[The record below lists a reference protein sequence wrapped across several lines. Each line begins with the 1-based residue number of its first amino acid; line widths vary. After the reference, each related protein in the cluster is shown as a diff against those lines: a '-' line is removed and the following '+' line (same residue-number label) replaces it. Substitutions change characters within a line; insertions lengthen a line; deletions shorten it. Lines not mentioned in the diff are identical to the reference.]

1 MTTAKP
7 EKAPPIHPDDLLG
20 WSDLQYDPFC
30 FVESWSLKL
39 PTLVGQTYIIHNW
52 IALEESSQ
60 YPKGFLMVLTIQ
72 SKVFSWAMENIEKL
86 SGIQLG

>member
-7 EKAPPIHPDDLLG
+7 EKASPIHPDDLLG

-39 PTLVGQTYIIHNW
+39 PTLVGQTKYIIGLLWRKTH
-52 IALEESSQ
+52 ST
-60 YPKGFLMVLTIQ
+60 PRDF
-72 SKVFSWAMENIEKL
+72 
-86 SGIQLG
+86 